1 MKYKKIMLIT
11 LLLLAVLTIGAVSAS
26 DDVAS
31 DDSVAAS
38 DEGVDESP
46 VSEATSDEEVLADS
60 PYEENGF
67 DPIVAKTIELDN
79 DEDAVVDINTPDEG
93 NFTIYVTDSD
103 DKTSEFNHE
112 IDEDDVKEG
121 YITWDLDD
129 LDITEEGIYI
139 LSARYINDTDI
150 SMTPDPFGYL
160 KIIS

>member
-1 MKYKKIMLIT
+1 MFNTRKQPFIFNLHIKEMLIMKYKKIMLIA

-31 DDSVAAS
+31 DGSMAAGE
-38 DEGVDESP
+38 EGVDESP
-46 VSEATSDEEVLADS
+46 VSEATSDGEVLADS

-93 NFTIYVTDSD
+93 NFTIYGR
-103 DKTSEFNHE
+103 KA
-112 IDEDDVKEG
+112 ILPG
-121 YITWDLDD
+121 TWMTWTL
-129 LDITEEGIYI
+129 LKRAFIYCP
-139 LSARYINDTDI
+139 LDI